1 MSEFK
6 TEPTGSSTFA
16 RCSALNANQ
25 WAPSVEKRENVCV
38 CVCSVVSEHQ
48 DQRPKVHNLTASST
62 DLYQDYLF
70 FTDAIKHLRLKDDDQ
85 PTNQPNSL
93 ITVRPLHYVS
103 FSTKITSSTATCNE
117 GDPCRQQGSTGGYWQ
132 QSAVHDTGTVID

>member
-1 MSEFK
+1 MCVCVC
-6 TEPTGSSTFA
+6 A
-16 RCSALNANQ
+16 
-25 WAPSVEKRENVCV
+25 CV

-85 PTNQPNSL
+85 PTNQPTKFSYHCTTTSL
-93 ITVRPLHYVS
+93 CFIFYQDHFFYSHMQRGRSVPPARVYRRLLATVSRAWHSYCYQLTRTPLTLTVVAQREDRPPTYL
-103 FSTKITSSTATCNE
+103 
-117 GDPCRQQGSTGGYWQ
+117 
-132 QSAVHDTGTVID
+132 